1 MRQEWLLLWYFELF
15 VTSSLH
21 RTLYG
26 PTLWKIWDISC
37 IWGSSVVTWR
47 NKKEILQFWAVTAV
61 ALMYS
66 EYSEYLSIPWSR
78 KQSEDFTF
86 LLELIHR
93 QSWCELRVSPRR
105 ARVAAATLAL
115 AQPRLPQLLQS
126 WKILQCVCNERKT
139 PNSKLEE
146 NATRKIYPRRKK
158 AGISGGKI
166 GGKWR
171 KGGRGYFIT
180 AAADSGVDSTESR
193 KKMDSPTAYSG
204 ALQAPPA
211 KALIFHKLS
220 WTWYVWCQCWLSSSC
235 H

>member
-1 MRQEWLLLWYFELF
+1 M
-15 VTSSLH
+15 
-21 RTLYG
+21 
-26 PTLWKIWDISC
+26 
-37 IWGSSVVTWR
+37 
-47 NKKEILQFWAVTAV
+47 WA
-61 ALMYS
+61 
-66 EYSEYLSIPWSR
+66 
-78 KQSEDFTF
+78 D
-86 LLELIHR
+86 
-93 QSWCELRVSPRR
+93 VSPRR

-211 KALIFHKLS
+211 KASIFHKIS
-220 WTWYVWCQCWLSSSC
+220 WTWYDANVDCQVLKSLVSLKTVSRSVLTSSAEGVSLRSWQRFWSNRKSGSNILVLISLVPYRAFGIMGSC
-235 H
+235 TQVL

>member
-1 MRQEWLLLWYFELF
+1 
-15 VTSSLH
+15 
-21 RTLYG
+21 
-26 PTLWKIWDISC
+26 
-37 IWGSSVVTWR
+37 
-47 NKKEILQFWAVTAV
+47 
-61 ALMYS
+61 MYS
-66 EYSEYLSIPWSR
+66 EYSAYLSIPWSR

-86 LLELIHR
+86 LSELIHR
-93 QSWCELRVSPRR
+93 QSWCELRAELMWADVSPRR

-126 WKILQCVCNERKT
+126 CKILQCVFNERKA

-146 NATRKIYPRRKK
+146 SATRKIYPRRKK

-193 KKMDSPTAYSG
+193 KKMDPPTAYFG

-220 WTWYVWCQCWLSSSC
+220 WTWYM
-235 H
+235 

>member
-1 MRQEWLLLWYFELF
+1 M
-15 VTSSLH
+15 
-21 RTLYG
+21 
-26 PTLWKIWDISC
+26 
-37 IWGSSVVTWR
+37 
-47 NKKEILQFWAVTAV
+47 
-61 ALMYS
+61 
-66 EYSEYLSIPWSR
+66 
-78 KQSEDFTF
+78 
-86 LLELIHR
+86 
-93 QSWCELRVSPRR
+93 SPRR

-126 WKILQCVCNERKT
+126 CKILQCVFNERKA

-158 AGISGGKI
+158 AGVSGGKK

-180 AAADSGVDSTESR
+180 AANSGVDSTESR

-211 KALIFHKLS
+211 KEFLFPQIILDLICMMPMLIVKFLS
-220 WTWYVWCQCWLSSSC
+220 LVSIEIVSRSVLKSSVEGVSLRSWQSL
-235 H
+235 

>member
-1 MRQEWLLLWYFELF
+1 M
-15 VTSSLH
+15 
-21 RTLYG
+21 
-26 PTLWKIWDISC
+26 C
-37 IWGSSVVTWR
+37 
-47 NKKEILQFWAVTAV
+47 
-61 ALMYS
+61 
-66 EYSEYLSIPWSR
+66 
-78 KQSEDFTF
+78 
-86 LLELIHR
+86 
-93 QSWCELRVSPRR
+93 LRE
-105 ARVAAATLAL
+105 A
-115 AQPRLPQLLQS
+115 
-126 WKILQCVCNERKT
+126 

-180 AAADSGVDSTESR
+180 AAANWGVDSTKSR

-220 WTWYVWCQCWLSSSC
+220 SNWNVIPILIVKFLSSVSMKTVSRSVLKSSAEGVSLRSWQRFWNNRKSVSNILVLISPVPYIGFGMLASC
-235 H
+235 T

>member
-1 MRQEWLLLWYFELF
+1 
-15 VTSSLH
+15 
-21 RTLYG
+21 
-26 PTLWKIWDISC
+26 
-37 IWGSSVVTWR
+37 
-47 NKKEILQFWAVTAV
+47 
-61 ALMYS
+61 MYS

-93 QSWCELRVSPRR
+93 QSWCELSVSPRR

-220 WTWYVWCQCWLSSSC
+220 WTWYVCMMPMLVVKFLSLVSMKNC
-235 H
+235 V

>member
-1 MRQEWLLLWYFELF
+1 M
-15 VTSSLH
+15 
-21 RTLYG
+21 
-26 PTLWKIWDISC
+26 
-37 IWGSSVVTWR
+37 
-47 NKKEILQFWAVTAV
+47 
-61 ALMYS
+61 
-66 EYSEYLSIPWSR
+66 
-78 KQSEDFTF
+78 
-86 LLELIHR
+86 
-93 QSWCELRVSPRR
+93 SPRR

-115 AQPRLPQLLQS
+115 AQPRLPKLLQS
-126 WKILQCVCNERKT
+126 CKILQCVCNEREA

-180 AAADSGVDSTESR
+180 AAANSEVDSTESR

-211 KALIFHKLS
+211 KAFLFTNYLGLDMMPMLIVKFLS
-220 WTWYVWCQCWLSSSC
+220 LVSMDTVSRKVLKSSAEGVSLRSWQRF
-235 H
+235 